1 MHMHAAS
8 GSTDDADGDASCKQI
23 HNVPL
28 TSHRSMIKAAHD
40 ALEELARFRHHKP
53 QAIEIDQHF
62 EKFCPF
68 EVLDRIRKF
77 TALAQGGDE
86 ICSRLSS
93 SFRRCRKFVHAESPF
108 LKSQS
113 RPQMR
118 TTLAAGVGASQ
129 RPARR
134 HAQPRTGGVPDMADR
149 QAGGQSAGRSGRT
162 RQERRSP
169 VVRWR

>member
-40 ALEELARFRHHKP
+40 ALKELARFRHHKP

-113 RPQMR
+113 RPQLL
-118 TTLAAGVGASQ
+118 TTLAAGAGASQ

-134 HAQPRTGGVPDMADR
+134 HAQSRTGGVPDMADR
-149 QAGGQSAGRSGRT
+149 QVGGQSAGRSGRT
-162 RQERRSP
+162 RQERRSL